1 MVLRFLYEDWKSEPM
16 RLIKDDQQITLY
28 ALKCPEARADDG
40 ECHINLAI
48 ATASGLAQG

>member
-1 MVLRFLYEDWKSEPM
+1 M

-28 ALKCPEARADDG
+28 ALECSEARADED

-48 ATASGLAQG
+48 VTASDLTHD

>member
-1 MVLRFLYEDWKSEPM
+1 LYEDWKGEPM

-28 ALKCPEARADDG
+28 ALKCPEARAHDG

-48 ATASGLAQG
+48 ATASDLTHD